1 MAVEK
6 LGTEIRQ
13 DQISEA
19 ALEMLGTRAVSELGM
34 ADIARRVG
42 LVPSAIY
49 RHFRGK
55 DEVLDAVLELIG
67 RRLLSNVQA
76 VQEEGGNHLERL
88 RRLLMRHVR
97 FVRENQAVPR
107 IVFSDEI
114 TSRNPARKARVHAI
128 IRTYLDRVADMVRAG
143 QEEEEIRSEVDPETV
158 ALLLLGVVQPGA
170 VLWHLSDGCF
180 DVTKHAE
187 RAWRLVR
194 AAIETGEA
202 ENISGTK

>member
-1 MAVEK
+1 MAAEK
-6 LGTEIRQ
+6 LDTEVRQ
-13 DQISEA
+13 EQIAEA
-19 ALEMLGTRAVSELGM
+19 ALEMLATRGVSELSM

-67 RRLLSNVQA
+67 QRLLSNVQA
-76 VQEEGGNHLERL
+76 VQGEGGKHLERL

-107 IVFSDEI
+107 IVFSEEI
-114 TSRNPARKARVHAI
+114 TSRNPARKAKAHGI
-128 IRTYLDRVADMVRAG
+128 IRAYLDRVAEMARAA
-143 QEEEEIRSEVDPETV
+143 QEEGEIRSDVDPETV
-158 ALLLLGVVQPGA
+158 ALLLLGIVQPGA
-170 VLWHLSDGCF
+170 VLWHLSDGRF

-194 AAIETGEA
+194 AAIEATA
-202 ENISGTK
+202 T